1 MQIQAVHRKA
11 DIGFSLIELL
21 VVIAII
27 GILASFTVTGFN
39 NIATSH
45 GVGQAAVDVK
55 GILELA
61 RNEAVTRQTYV
72 WAAFRESTTSGVMEI
87 QMALAGSVNGTPNA
101 AGTNLMAL
109 SRVVKARSVGLTNW
123 AGLKP
128 DTQALLTNAPA
139 LSDLVGS
146 TAGITY
152 TNLPQAKFTNTTIT
166 FTPRGEAML
175 AGSPTAT
182 DGFTPLIAIAIIP
195 SRGDRKETSKKDDSA
210 VVVDGSTGLAR
221 VLRSQ

>member
-1 MQIQAVHRKA
+1 MRKTA
-11 DIGFSLIELL
+11 FSLVELL

-27 GILASFTVTGFN
+27 AILTSFTVTGFK

-45 GVGQAAVDVK
+45 GVGQAAADVN

-72 WAAFRESTTSGVMEI
+72 WAAFREATNSGVLEI
-87 QMALAGSVNGTPNA
+87 QMALAGSIDGTPNA

-109 SRVVKARSVGLTNW
+109 SRVVRARNVGLTNW
-123 AGLKP
+123 GDLKP
-128 DTQALLTNAPA
+128 ETQALLTNAPA
-139 LSDLVGS
+139 PVDLGS

-152 TNLPQAKFTNTTIT
+152 TNLPLAKFPSTSIT

-175 AGSPTAT
+175 KGSPATA
-182 DGFTPLIAIAIIP
+182 DGFTPLIAIGIVP
-195 SRGDRKETSKKDDSA
+195 SRGDTKDPSTKENRKEDTA
-210 VVVDGSTGLAR
+210 VVVDGSTGMSR
-221 VLRSQ
+221 VLRR